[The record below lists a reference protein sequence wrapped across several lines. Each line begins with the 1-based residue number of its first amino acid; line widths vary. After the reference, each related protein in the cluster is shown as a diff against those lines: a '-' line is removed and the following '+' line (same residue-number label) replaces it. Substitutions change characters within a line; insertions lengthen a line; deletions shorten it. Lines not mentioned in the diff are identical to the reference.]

1 MMGNKIPAGLG
12 DVKALKKR
20 SSKAQDNWELWRSLH
35 QEAFDFAAPQRE
47 TFRFWSPGQRKNRHI
62 FDSTAVDGLVT
73 FANRIQGSV
82 IPSWMEWMKL
92 ESGSEIPK
100 EEKDRT
106 DKLLEKTTTTF
117 FSNLNHSNFSTE
129 ITPGLSD
136 LGVGTGAILVEEG
149 EFGKGSTLKFTNVP
163 LAELH
168 PEQPA
173 SGPIKNVWRKR
184 EVQASHIK
192 EAWPEAVIPQG
203 LEEKIKK
210 NPLCKIK
217 ITHGML
223 YNPKDELYWQIV
235 LYKNDCI
242 FTQSFKSRRL
252 IVFRWH
258 VTPGEVFGRGPI
270 MTKLPDIRTANKVKQ
285 FILENSAIQMAGVY
299 TGVDD
304 GVFNPHTVRI
314 APGTIIPVTS
324 NNSANPTLR
333 ALDRAGDI
341 GIGGINL
348 EDLQNSI
355 KEALFAN
362 PLGEVTDP
370 VKSATE
376 QMLRMQEALKQRGAS
391 FGRLKTELV
400 EPLVRAC
407 MDILGDLGKVEPISV
422 DGKQVTLK
430 MTSPLSKSEDT
441 EDFQNFSIWWGN
453 MSTLP
458 PEIVA
463 GSVKVEEIPKYTQE
477 KLGVPAELIRSEE
490 ERAAFGEQ
498 VLQAATAGLEGGGV
512 DATAGGV

>member
-1 MMGNKIPAGLG
+1 MAKNSIPKGLG
-12 DVKALKKR
+12 TVKDLIKR
-20 SSKAQDNWELWRSLH
+20 AGNAASNWELWRSLH

-73 FANRIQGSV
+73 FANKIQGSV

-92 ESGSEIPK
+92 EAGSDVPK
-100 EEKDRT
+100 EDKNKV
-106 DKLLEKTTTTF
+106 DKLLEKTTTAF

-136 LGVGTGAILVEEG
+136 LGIGTGAILIEEG
-149 EFGKGSTLKFTNVP
+149 EFAKETSLKFSNVP
-163 LAELH
+163 LAELNPEH
-168 PEQPA
+168 PA
-173 SGPIKNVWRKR
+173 DGPIKNVWRNR
-184 EVQASHIK
+184 EVEARNIK
-192 EAWPEAVIPQG
+192 ETWPEAILPQE

-210 NPLCKIK
+210 NPFCKVK
-217 ITHGML
+217 ILNGML
-223 YNPKDELYWQIV
+223 FNPEDRLYWQIV
-235 LYKNDCI
+235 IHKASNSVL
-242 FTQSFKSRRL
+242 FTQSFKTRRL

-270 MTKLPDIRTANKVKQ
+270 ISKLPDIRTVNKVKQ
-285 FILENSAIQMAGVY
+285 FILENGAIQMAGVY

-324 NNSANPTLR
+324 NATANPTVR
-333 ALDRAGDI
+333 ALERAGDLGLGAI
-341 GIGGINL
+341 IL

-391 FGRLKTELV
+391 FGRLKTELI
-400 EPLVRAC
+400 EPLVAAAV
-407 MDILGDLGKVEPISV
+407 DILRGLGQVPEISV
-422 DGKQVTLK
+422 DGKDVTLK
-430 MTSPLSKSEDT
+430 MTSPLSKSEDM
-441 EDFQNFSIWWGN
+441 EDFQNSQVWWQN
-453 MSTLP
+453 VSTLM

-463 GSVKVEEIPKYTQE
+463 GTVKIEDLPKYWQE
-477 KLGVPAELIRSEE
+477 KLSVPADLIRSED
-490 ERAAFGEQ
+490 ERQEFGEKIMAAAQTQ
-498 VLQAATAGLEGGGV
+498 VQGGV
-512 DATAGGV
+512 DEPAG